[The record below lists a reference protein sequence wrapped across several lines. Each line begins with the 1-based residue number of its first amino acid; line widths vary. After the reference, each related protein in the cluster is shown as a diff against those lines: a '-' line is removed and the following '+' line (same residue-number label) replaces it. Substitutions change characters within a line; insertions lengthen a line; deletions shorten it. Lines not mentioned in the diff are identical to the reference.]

1 MLVKVLI
8 DTSGKESVFLSNGH
22 RYVNGLKGLSLFRNQ
37 PEALEQLQ
45 VGIDHFGQK
54 FEAAMNG
61 DRAEIAM
68 RNKARKEVTEMLKK
82 AVSYLQSVANEDDIP
97 ELLQAGFEV
106 RRIGIRRRTA
116 TAPAAG

>member
-1 MLVKVLI
+1 MLVKILI
-8 DTSGKESVFLSNGH
+8 DTSGKGAVFLSNSR
-22 RYVNGLKGLSLFRNQ
+22 RYLNGLKSLGLFRNQ

-45 VGIDHFGQK
+45 VGIDYLGKK
-54 FEAAMNG
+54 FEAATNG

-68 RNKARKEVTEMLKK
+68 RNKARKGVTEMLRK

-106 RRIGIRRRTA
+106 RRIGIRRKTG
-116 TAPAAG
+116 TAPAVG